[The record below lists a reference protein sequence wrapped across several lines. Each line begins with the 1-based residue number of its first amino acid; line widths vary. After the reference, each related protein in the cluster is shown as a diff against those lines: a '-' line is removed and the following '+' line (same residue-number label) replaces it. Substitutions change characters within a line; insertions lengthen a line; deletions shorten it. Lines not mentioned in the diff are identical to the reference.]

1 MPDQVICMVFANSI
15 LVDLYPD
22 VPPVLTHG
30 TGAKVSSF
38 STGAKV
44 SSFSTGAKV
53 SSFSTSWDILTK
65 YAKNKYLKLPTEVDG
80 KIRNSRI
87 L

>member
-38 STGAKV
+38 STG
-44 SSFSTGAKV
+44 
-53 SSFSTSWDILTK
+53 WDILTK
-65 YAKNKYLKLPTEVDG
+65 YAKNTN
-80 KIRNSRI
+80 I
-87 L
+87 